1 MLLAVM
7 ENKAMLTVMEA
18 VPHGYCNQKM
28 SLDHDQNLSFLITT
42 PRSHTVHVQ
51 LVPLPGRLVDKD
63 AKLGVYTF
71 YHMIQLL
78 DAEVYGGS
86 I

>member
-28 SLDHDQNLSFLITT
+28 SLHHDQNLYFLITT

-51 LVPLPGRLVDKD
+51 LVPPPGRLVDKD
-63 AKLGVYTF
+63 ANL
-71 YHMIQLL
+71 M
-78 DAEVYGGS
+78 
-86 I
+86 